1 MIGPRLV
8 SFSTVAFACTLP
20 WWPSALPILLVLL
33 LVGAL
38 LSPKVAS
45 PRPGFDGPLPWMA
58 LLYIWHALGMIW
70 SSDIDFGLFDLGIK
84 FALLAVPIV
93 AWWCVGLDRATVQ
106 RALRYFVWACVF
118 FTLLLI
124 VRGSYLYASEY
135 IDRITGH
142 PIEGAPYYNHLFSSY
157 LTWYVHPTYL
167 AYYLVMAL
175 AAWTL
180 ADLHT
185 PVSPTTSRIVLL
197 VLALGIVLSSSK
209 MGWIALSLLL
219 PYVLFVNWGHAVLR
233 RTILVTTVAAIG
245 SFAVL
250 YVTVGGVRGKVEEA
264 LAALKQE
271 APVAED
277 SSSARRQVWHAASEL
292 AIEAPWLGQGTG
304 DVKNE
309 LIDRY
314 DKHGYTYPLEHRL
327 NAHSQF
333 IQTLV
338 ALGIPGILL
347 LFGSLLVPLF
357 FALRRRQHLL
367 IVLLVVTAINWSVE
381 SMLEVQGGVL
391 SFVYFALLLTWKRG
405 AVDGPPHIVLLTQYY
420 PPETGAPQNRL
431 HALAKLLVS
440 KGAQV
445 TVLTAMPNYPDMRIR
460 AEYKGRLHVREE
472 LDGVTVHRS
481 WLLVSKQRGLF
492 WRLGNYFSFV
502 FTSFLMG
509 VLVLDRPK
517 YLIVES
523 PPLFLGITAMA
534 LAKLKSARMVF
545 NVSDLWPESAV
556 QLGLVKSPW
565 MIKASTALEMVC
577 YRNAALISGQ
587 TMGIVNNIKERCP
600 DKEVVW
606 IPNGVDLDLVERIR
620 PMDRAQL
627 GIPADAIVLVYA
639 GIIGHAQGL
648 EVILQAATRM
658 TDPRVCI
665 LLVGDGPERSKLEAL
680 TAQLELRN
688 VRFIDPMPR
697 LDVLSLVAACDA
709 AVIPLRSN
717 PLFRG
722 AIPSKIFEALALGR
736 PILLGVDGEARKL
749 FIEDGKGGLF
759 FEPENADE
767 LARVAMQLIKDPI
780 LRTTLG
786 EHGAAYVRVAFDRQ
800 RIGDRL
806 WSALQ
811 KTSNSDLVTP

>member
-357 FALRRRQHLL
+357 FALRVRLRDQLPALHPLRPVRGGLPHRGDHGEQAVRVQLHQPPRRGLHQGRAGGGRRRQAPAH
-367 IVLLVVTAINWSVE
+367 
-381 SMLEVQGGVL
+381 
-391 SFVYFALLLTWKRG
+391 
-405 AVDGPPHIVLLTQYY
+405 AV
-420 PPETGAPQNRL
+420 
-431 HALAKLLVS
+431 
-440 KGAQV
+440 
-445 TVLTAMPNYPDMRIR
+445 
-460 AEYKGRLHVREE
+460 GRL
-472 LDGVTVHRS
+472 
-481 WLLVSKQRGLF
+481 
-492 WRLGNYFSFV
+492 
-502 FTSFLMG
+502 
-509 VLVLDRPK
+509 
-517 YLIVES
+517 
-523 PPLFLGITAMA
+523 A
-534 LAKLKSARMVF
+534 
-545 NVSDLWPESAV
+545 
-556 QLGLVKSPW
+556 
-565 MIKASTALEMVC
+565 
-577 YRNAALISGQ
+577 
-587 TMGIVNNIKERCP
+587 
-600 DKEVVW
+600 
-606 IPNGVDLDLVERIR
+606 
-620 PMDRAQL
+620 
-627 GIPADAIVLVYA
+627 
-639 GIIGHAQGL
+639 
-648 EVILQAATRM
+648 
-658 TDPRVCI
+658 
-665 LLVGDGPERSKLEAL
+665 
-680 TAQLELRN
+680 
-688 VRFIDPMPR
+688 
-697 LDVLSLVAACDA
+697 
-709 AVIPLRSN
+709 
-717 PLFRG
+717 
-722 AIPSKIFEALALGR
+722 
-736 PILLGVDGEARKL
+736 
-749 FIEDGKGGLF
+749 
-759 FEPENADE
+759 
-767 LARVAMQLIKDPI
+767 
-780 LRTTLG
+780 
-786 EHGAAYVRVAFDRQ
+786 
-800 RIGDRL
+800 
-806 WSALQ
+806 
-811 KTSNSDLVTP
+811 